1 MLPSVPPK
9 GGSRM
14 YMIIVGAGS
23 IGVSLIDLS
32 VKEKNNVVV
41 IDSSPERGREI
52 SSRYDVTVLTG
63 NATSAET
70 LREAG
75 AERAD
80 ALIVTTSDDAVNLM
94 VVSIAADLGISSI
107 VSVVNDEEHGDF
119 FRKLGANVMENP
131 EDVVAHH
138 LYNAVKRPS
147 VQDFAMLPQDAQIF
161 RLQVAAE
168 SPLINRSVPD
178 AVKREIVPAS
188 MRILAIDRD
197 GEQSIPSDDTV
208 VEENDVLT
216 FFSLEP
222 VGDEL
227 IEKLTG

>member
-1 MLPSVPPK
+1 
-9 GGSRM
+9 M

-23 IGVSLIDLS
+23 IGTSLIDLS

-41 IDSSPERGREI
+41 IDSSPERGRDI
-52 SSRYDVTVLTG
+52 SSKYDVTVLTG

-75 AERAD
+75 SERAD

-94 VVSIAADLGISSI
+94 VVSIAADLGIPSI
-107 VSVVNDEEHGDF
+107 VSVVNDEDHADF

-138 LYNAVKRPS
+138 LYNTVKRPS

-161 RLQVAAE
+161 RLQVGAE
-168 SPLINRSVPD
+168 SPLIDRSVSD
-178 AVKREIVPAS
+178 AVKREILPAS
-188 MRILAIDRD
+188 MRILAVDRD
-197 GEQSIPSDDTV
+197 GEQSIPADDTV

-216 FFSLEP
+216 FFSLAP
-222 VGDEL
+222 VSDEL